1 MKKLI
6 LLFLLTFV
14 WKFSIVNAQAIVSLN
29 PPFPTSEDPIVLTFN
44 ADQGNAAL
52 ANLPP
57 GTTVYAHTGITVDEQ
72 NWQFVVGIW
81 ATADTRVAMTRVGAT
96 NQYTLTI
103 GPSIRQWYQTNNN
116 TSAAIPSSAEI
127 TKLCLV
133 FRNAAGTLEG
143 KTSTNGDIFVDLA
156 TSSFSA
162 AITSHPQSSLL
173 LDANQDVTF
182 IGQSSAPAVLQFSLD
197 GAPVASLNDTSLLN
211 YTLNS
216 GTLSAGLH
224 TLIFAANNGTSTIR
238 DTVLLTR
245 HSNPDIAVVPS
256 YGSEGIVYPNPTTA
270 YLQLRAPFK
279 SFIYVLGD
287 FNDWT
292 FSPEYKMKK
301 TPDGQ
306 YFWIEIPNLDPNRE
320 YRFQYYIDWEGIRVA
335 DPYCEKVLDPWNDQ
349 WISAETYPNLISYP
363 NGLAEGIVGV
373 LQTTPTPYQWDNSYT
388 YNKPPQEDLV
398 IYELLVRDF
407 SEARTFAD
415 VIDKLPYIATLG
427 VNAVQLMPVAEF
439 DGNDSWGYSPNFC
452 SAVDKYYGS
461 KNELKRLIDSCH
473 ARGIAV
479 ISDVVFNHAWGQ
491 SPFVRM
497 YFDPSLGE
505 FGEPTTQNPW
515 CNQTARHPFNV
526 GYDLNHESQA
536 TKYFVKKTLKHW
548 IDEFRIDGYRF
559 DLSKGFT
566 QTNSGENVGLWG
578 NYDQSRVN
586 ILQDYAASIRQTDP
600 SSFVI
605 FEHFGAW
612 DEEIVYANNGIMV
625 WGNAGTPYSEA
636 TMGWPSNQNL
646 YPTTPQARGWGNYG
660 LQSFMESH
668 DEERLMY
675 KNLNFGNSSGSYNT
689 RSLFTATD
697 RMEAAASFLLLLP
710 GPKMIWQF
718 GELGYDFSINYCT
731 NGTISEDCRT
741 GSKPVRWDYYNNSD
755 RRDLFEVYRKLI
767 YLKKTQPVFRD
778 LGHFMDVGS
787 VRKVLRFTSN
797 NFNSV
802 IVGNFDV
809 VVQPMNPG
817 FPFGGI
823 WYDYLT
829 GDSLDVSNP
838 GSAFNYEAGEYH
850 VYTDRKITPPANT
863 YSLVPDG
870 IDALPSDLN
879 EVIAY
884 PNPLQNTL
892 NLRLPVNADKS
903 TTVSIS
909 DISGRIVASPKNL
922 NMNGINEIKLDVS
935 MLTSGIYFYTVQ
947 LKGNTYTGKL
957 IKP

>member
-1 MKKLI
+1 MKKSI
-6 LLFLLTFV
+6 FLLFLLCAFGV
-14 WKFSIVNAQAIVSLN
+14 SFISAQAIVSLN
-29 PPFPTSEDPIVLTFN
+29 PPFPTGNDQIVLTFN
-44 ADQGNAAL
+44 AEQGNAAL
-52 ANLPP
+52 ANMPL
-57 GTTVYAHTGITVDEQ
+57 GTNVYAHTGITVDGQ
-72 NWQFVVGIW
+72 NWQYVVGNW
-81 ATADTRVAMTRVGAT
+81 ATVDSRVAMTRVGT
-96 NQYTLTI
+96 SNLYTLTI

-116 TSAAIPSSAEI
+116 ESAAIPSEAEI

-133 FRNAAGTLEG
+133 FRNADGTLEG

-156 TSSFSA
+156 TSAFSA
-162 AITSHPQSSLL
+162 AITSHQQSNLL
-173 LDANQDVTF
+173 LDVNQNVTF
-182 IGQSSAPAVLQFSLD
+182 TGQTSAPAELQFTLD
-197 GAPVASLNDTSLLN
+197 GSAVASSSASSTLN
-211 YTLNS
+211 YEINS
-216 GTLSAGLH
+216 STLSAGLH
-224 TLIFAANNGTSTIR
+224 TLIFAANNGTSTVR
-238 DTVLLTR
+238 DTILLTR
-245 HSNPDIAVVPS
+245 HSGPDIAVVPS
-256 YGSEGIVYPNPTTA
+256 YGSEGILYPNQTTA

-287 FNDWT
+287 FNNWT

-306 YFWIEIPNLDPNRE
+306 YFWIEIQNLDPNRE

-335 DPYCEKVLDPWNDQ
+335 DPYCEKILDPWNDQ
-349 WISAETYPNLISYP
+349 WISEETYPNLIPYP
-363 NGLAEGIVGV
+363 DGLAEGIVGV
-373 LQTTPTPYQWDNSYT
+373 LQTSPEEYQWDNSYT
-388 YNKPPQEDLV
+388 YTKPPKEDLV

-407 SEARTFAD
+407 SESRTFAE
-415 VIDKLPYIATLG
+415 IINKLPYIATLG
-427 VNAVQLMPVAEF
+427 VNAIQLMPVAEF

-497 YFDPSLGE
+497 YFNPNLGE

-566 QTNSGENVGLWG
+566 QVNSGENVGLWG

-600 SSFVI
+600 SSFII

-612 DEEIVYANNGIMV
+612 DEEVVYANNGIML
-625 WGNAGTPYSEA
+625 WGYGGSVYGEA
-636 TMGWPSNQNL
+636 AMGWPSNQNI
-646 YPTTPQARGWGNYG
+646 YTTTPQARGWGNYG

-697 RMEAAASFLLLLP
+697 RMEAAASFFILLP

-718 GELGYDFSINYCT
+718 GELGYDYSINDCG
-731 NGTISEDCRT
+731 NGTINEDCRT
-741 GSKPVRWDYYNNSD
+741 GAKPVRWDYYSNTD
-755 RRDLFEVYRKLI
+755 RRDLFDVYRKLI

-778 LGHFMDVGS
+778 LGHFMDVGGYK
-787 VRKVLRFTSN
+787 KVLRFTGN
-797 NFNSV
+797 DFNSV

-809 VVQPMNPG
+809 VGQTMNPG

-838 GSAFNYEAGEYH
+838 GNAFNYEAGEYH

-863 YSLVPDG
+863 YLVGPNGVDE
-870 IDALPSDLN
+870 LYSDIN

-884 PNPLQNTL
+884 PNPLQNVV
-892 NLRLPVNADKS
+892 NFRLPSNVDKS
-903 TTVSIS
+903 TTVVIS
-909 DISGRIVASPKNL
+909 DVSGRVVSNANVSN
-922 NMNGINEIKLDVS
+922 NYNNNEIKLDVS
-935 MLTSGIYFYTVQ
+935 RLNTGIYFYTVQ